1 MSESIVVQYTGTIR
15 QPIDVVSRQ
24 FGDIAHHAM
33 HSVHPDI
40 TFTVLSAREEV
51 CHFTQEVQLLGLK
64 QKDEVVQKR
73 RADGSLESEVVA
85 GTNKGMK
92 IFQSFKTA
100 GPDATS
106 VDFRIEAPAAG
117 IKKLLK
123 PLFAA
128 AIRSTVK
135 KAFEQDRVDLE
146 EKGYP
151 RVVG

>member
-1 MSESIVVQYTGTIR
+1 MPDSIVVQYSGTIG

-24 FGDIAHHAM
+24 FGDIAHHAA
-33 HSVHPDI
+33 HAVHPDI
-40 TFTVLSAREEV
+40 TFTLLSSGDDV

-64 QKDEVVQKR
+64 QKDEVIQKR
-73 RADGSLESEVVA
+73 RADGTLESEVVA
-85 GTNKGMK
+85 GTNKGMR

-100 GPDATS
+100 GPNATS
-106 VDFRIEAPAAG
+106 VDFRIEAPAVG

-135 KAFEQDRVDLE
+135 KAFEQDRIDLE

-151 RVVG
+151 RGTN